1 MMVIDLS
8 VGTKKKDSVDKLNV
22 NEKLKVN
29 VVNEIQNTIGIIK
42 IFL

>member
-8 VGTKKKDSVDKLNV
+8 VRTKKKDSVDKLNV

-29 VVNEIQNTIGIIK
+29 VLNEIQNTIGIIK